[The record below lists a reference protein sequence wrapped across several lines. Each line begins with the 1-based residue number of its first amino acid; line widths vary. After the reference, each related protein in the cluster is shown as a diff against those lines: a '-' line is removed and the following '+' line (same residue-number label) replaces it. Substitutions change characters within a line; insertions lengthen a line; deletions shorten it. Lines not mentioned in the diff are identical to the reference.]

1 MDILKAFSLLDEE
14 FSINIQGTL
23 ENPLF
28 QANQIGKLLGISNIR
43 DAIKDFSDKEKG
55 VGLTDTLG
63 GTQNLI
69 FLTEL
74 GLYRILGRSRKPIAH
89 KFQEWMVHVL
99 KEIRI
104 TGMYKLKQEAEIDKQ
119 LLMHKCDL
127 DNHNIFL
134 NAYDRENVVYI
145 CKLNKIGD
153 KLLIKI
159 GYTNNIKERM
169 GIISNTYNG
178 EPFLLEVFESNQ
190 AKKIEFAVHH
200 HEFILQY
207 YEQTFKKDG
216 TITRET
222 YLVNDEQYIE
232 FVKIIN
238 QLHKTNKS
246 INSIEYEESRL
257 KAEEAKAI
265 CIKLEIQNEELK
277 MKHDIESKNI
287 KLKII
292 ELKIKEK
299 EFEIEILKNK
309 KEIKEEI
316 KEDEN
321 IDEELSDSDTES
333 IQNEI
338 ISPINHIK
346 QRVASARAPK
356 VYQYDPTDLTNYIKI
371 FESPADVERMIDNIS
386 PAPLKSASKNNTI
399 YKGFRWYFALDRKV
413 PPPQTIE
420 ETVISKNKSPLIR
433 FIAMIDI
440 KQTKIMEVFQNQ
452 KAAVEARNMKCNSF
466 TRAINEK
473 SISSGHYWNYFDD
486 CSEEM
491 KAEYL
496 SRSVLPEKF
505 HTKCGKSV
513 QQIDPKTVNII
524 EVFHSNR
531 EVIKKFQ
538 ISSIT
543 LRKISDTDIIHNG
556 YKWRVIENA

>member
-1 MDILKAFSLLDEE
+1 MDILKAFSLFDKE

-89 KFQEWMVHVL
+89 KFQEWMVQVL

-134 NAYDRENVVYI
+134 KAYDRENVVYI

-207 YEQTFKKDG
+207 YEQTLKKDG

-292 ELKIKEK
+292 EFKIKEK

-309 KEIKEEI
+309 KEI

-356 VYQYDPTDLTNYIKI
+356 VYQYDPNDLTNYIKI
-371 FESPADVERMIDNIS
+371 FESPADVERMIEI
-386 PAPLKSASKNNTI
+386 L
-399 YKGFRWYFALDRKV
+399 
-413 PPPQTIE
+413 
-420 ETVISKNKSPLIR
+420 TVLPSQWGQR
-433 FIAMIDI
+433 
-440 KQTKIMEVFQNQ
+440 
-452 KAAVEARNMKCNSF
+452 
-466 TRAINEK
+466 
-473 SISSGHYWNYFDD
+473 
-486 CSEEM
+486 
-491 KAEYL
+491 YL
-496 SRSVLPEKF
+496 S
-505 HTKCGKSV
+505 
-513 QQIDPKTVNII
+513 
-524 EVFHSNR
+524 
-531 EVIKKFQ
+531 
-538 ISSIT
+538 
-543 LRKISDTDIIHNG
+543 
-556 YKWRVIENA
+556 

>member
-1 MDILKAFSLLDEE
+1 MDILKAFSLFDKE

-28 QANQIGKLLGISNIR
+28 QASQIGKLLGISNIR

-63 GTQNLI
+63 GSQNMI

-89 KFQEWMVHVL
+89 KFQEWMVQVL

-104 TGMYKLKQEAEIDKQ
+104 TGIYKLKQESEIDKQ
-119 LLMHKCDL
+119 LLMHKCYL
-127 DNHNIFL
+127 DNHNIYL
-134 NAYDRENVVYI
+134 KAYDRENVVYI

-190 AKKIEFAVHH
+190 AKKIEFSVHH

-207 YEQTFKKDG
+207 YEQTLKKDD

-246 INSIEYEESRL
+246 INSIEYEEARL
-257 KAEEAKAI
+257 KAEEAKSI

-309 KEIKEEI
+309 KKIKEE
-316 KEDEN
+316 EN
-321 IDEELSDSDTES
+321 IDEELSDTES
-333 IQNEI
+333 LQNEI

-346 QRVASARAPK
+346 QRAPSARAPK
-356 VYQYDPTDLTNYIKI
+356 VYQYEPNDLTNYIKI

-386 PAPLKSASKNNTI
+386 PAPLKLASKNNTI

-413 PPPQTIE
+413 LPPLTIE
-420 ETVISKNKSPLIR
+420 ETIICKNKSPLVK

-440 KQTKIMEVFQNQ
+440 KRTKIMEVFQNQ
-452 KAAVEARNMKCNSF
+452 KAAVEARNIKCNSF

-496 SRSVLPEKF
+496 SRAVLPEKF

-513 QQIDPKTVNII
+513 QQIDPKTGNII

-543 LRKISDTDIIHNG
+543 LRKINGTDIIHNG